1 MGLLEQEIKE
11 LRQMIRAFDAG
22 KISGQDMELKLK
34 VYQQTEKRAKLMLQG
49 FALAAKFKNKPLNRA
64 FKANLIGDGTAI
76 DTGTDDP
83 ENELV
88 KCPGMDFEMI
98 KRHQCLDYLDDN
110 KFEEC
115 KGCEIGMIT
124 KRILLTDAIEHKPG
138 PQPGEI

>member
-11 LRQMIRAFDAG
+11 LRQMLRAFDAG
-22 KISGQDMELKLK
+22 KINGQDLELKLK
-34 VYQQTEKRAKLMLQG
+34 IYQQTEKRAKLMLQG

-83 ENELV
+83 ENELI
-88 KCPGMDFEMI
+88 KCPGMDFDFI
-98 KRHQCLDYLDDN
+98 KRHQCLDYSDDN

-115 KGCEIGMIT
+115 NGCETGAIT
-124 KRILLTDAIEHKPG
+124 KKLLLSNAIEFKPG
-138 PQPGEI
+138 PQEAKL

>member
-11 LRQMIRAFDAG
+11 LRQMIRSFDAG
-22 KISGQDMELKLK
+22 KINSETLELKLK
-34 VYQQTEKRAKLMLQG
+34 VYNQTEKRAKLMLQG

-98 KRHQCLDYLDDN
+98 KRHQCLDYNDAK
-110 KFEEC
+110 KFDEC
-115 KGCEIGMIT
+115 EGCETGAIT
-124 KRILLTDAIEHKPG
+124 KRILLSTAIEHKPG
-138 PQPGEI
+138 PQPGEF